1 VKTFSYFAQIHPT
14 LEDNGKNFTIF
25 HTFPESGRYKLWI
38 DFKPKDG
45 TQTLVAFMIE
55 ILKK

>member
-1 VKTFSYFAQIHPT
+1 VKAFAYFAQIHPT

-25 HTFPESGRYKLWI
+25 HTFPESGRYKLWSNS
-38 DFKPKDG
+38 KPKDG
-45 TQTLVAFMIE
+45 NQTLVAFMIE